1 MIRLVALLLA
11 ILMICGC
18 ATFGPAPSEPE
29 YSKAIEKLPAAKTA
43 VYIMEAAWYPNI
55 VLGDMSSFHAQSNAG
70 SLFVTPEQLVFA
82 AYDSATDRFL
92 QSFSASYADM
102 GWLTTKQHGL
112 SRIIRVQINN
122 SVHSFLFAR
131 GQKSNGED
139 ADKDEVMQFVLNK
152 GKK

>member
-1 MIRLVALLLA
+1 MVRIVSLLCIVLLLA
-11 ILMICGC
+11 GC

-29 YSKAIEKLPAAKTA
+29 YSRAIEKLPAAKTA
-43 VYIMEAAWYPNI
+43 IYIMEAAWYPNI

-112 SRIIRVQINN
+112 SRIVRIQINN
-122 SVHSFLFAR
+122 NVHSFLYAR
-131 GQKSNGED
+131 GQKSNGES
-139 ADKDEVMQFVLNK
+139 ADKDEVMQYILSK
-152 GKK
+152 SKK